1 MEEEREQKIQQWFSM
16 WLTQTDTGIEQLFS
30 EDSIYI
36 ESWGPQYRGAR
47 EIKRWFEEWNIRGK
61 VLQWDILQYFHKE
74 NQTAVRWYFKNQMQG
89 GVKEAFDGISLI
101 EWNPQGK
108 ICFLQEFGCN
118 ENRYDPYADSEHPT
132 FRKDPIKWF

>member
-36 ESWGPQYRGAR
+36 ESWGPQYWGAR

-101 EWNPQGK
+101 E
-108 ICFLQEFGCN
+108 
-118 ENRYDPYADSEHPT
+118 
-132 FRKDPIKWF
+132 